1 MSSEQ
6 LADGVNPLD
15 AELAATWDVLKGYSG
30 RDTDLG
36 IARRFGDAAAAYSL
50 RDIGAMNG
58 RVVKVRREQDTTPVD
73 FSAGAIASGGLESY
87 TNETV
92 NMYTSN
98 FATTDG
104 FSANQG
110 AVASVDGIGGKD
122 DVLGFTLNT
131 ANSSFHMAFKNIAT
145 SNETVRV
152 QGEIYIPSSNNK
164 VDSVAI
170 FIDGGGSTTQIGST
184 LVPTADQWVAFD
196 VTGQVSGAKIH
207 FRAKDGGTF
216 TIEDTGGDDVFYLA
230 NVTVDATQS
239 SGYVSKWYDQSG
251 NGRDM
256 AQIDTDDQPRIVNSG
271 TLETLGGKPTVKFLN
286 VGTGLGSTF
295 LERGGITGQT
305 EVAYFGVVS
314 LDNADVTRPTF
325 VGTGSDFAG
334 TSAEKLT
341 LRYNG
346 SSTFTSGESIPTGEL
361 VSIGAVVPTS
371 LIPTLYVNSTSQ
383 TKASAFTGTSSTIN
397 QILGENSTSA
407 GNDTFGLQGTISE
420 MVIYTIDVSAEADD
434 IRNDSNNYYSIY

>member
-1 MSSEQ
+1 MPPWRESTHATLHCTHSCLTSTRHLTSSSKK
-6 LADGVNPLD
+6 P
-15 AELAATWDVLKGYSG
+15 
-30 RDTDLG
+30 
-36 IARRFGDAAAAYSL
+36 
-50 RDIGAMNG
+50 
-58 RVVKVRREQDTTPVD
+58 
-73 FSAGAIASGGLESY
+73 
-87 TNETV
+87 
-92 NMYTSN
+92 
-98 FATTDG
+98 
-104 FSANQG
+104 
-110 AVASVDGIGGKD
+110 
-122 DVLGFTLNT
+122 
-131 ANSSFHMAFKNIAT
+131 T

-361 VSIGAVVPTS
+361 VSIGAVVPYKSNTYS
-371 LIPTLYVNSTSQ
+371 LCKFNIS
-383 TKASAFTGTSSTIN
+383 N
-397 QILGENSTSA
+397 QGKCFYWN
-407 GNDTFGLQGTISE
+407 F
-420 MVIYTIDVSAEADD
+420 IYHKPNT
-434 IRNDSNNYYSIY
+434 R